1 MVYRRFLAAS
11 SVILLSVLSACA
23 AHAPASSPAG
33 DVVKVFKSRG
43 AVQCEGRGTAPK
55 AMRAEL
61 ERAGVRVQ
69 ASACGS
75 DGRMRPAV
83 CGAGTDEINLF
94 DIAAADL
101 PRAQALGFAPLP
113 QLKGEAQAAPCR

>member
-11 SVILLSVLSACA
+11 SLILLSVLSACA

-43 AVQCEGRGTAPK
+43 AVQCEGRGTAPE

-69 ASACGS
+69 ASAQ
-75 DGRMRPAV
+75 V
-83 CGAGTDEINLF
+83 TDFASAN
-94 DIAAADL
+94 
-101 PRAQALGFAPLP
+101 ALGE
-113 QLKGEAQAAPCR
+113 QLAAQLQAAGAVPAAPKQD

>member
-11 SVILLSVLSACA
+11 SLILLSVLSACA

-43 AVQCEGRGTAPK
+43 AVQCEGRGTAPE

-83 CGAGTDEINLF
+83 CGAGTDEINVF
-94 DIAAADL
+94 EIAASDL
-101 PRAQALGFAPLP
+101 ARAQGLGLTPLAPARD
-113 QLKGEAQAAPCR
+113 AQVVPCR